1 MTMNPPSKSQGVSLS
16 KALVASAQVLEQV
29 YEGSSLTV
37 AIQSVSPTLRPAVQS
52 VTFQALRRGFWVHEV
67 LNQYLQKTPSGLTKY
82 LLWAAIA
89 LIPEKDREPMY
100 ATHTLVNE
108 AVNATHLDKSM
119 SYAKGLVNAILR
131 RILRSPDIYKEIS
144 EEKNPSYPDWWLDK
158 LKKSYPSEFKKIV
171 QCSREKPPMIIRLNQ
186 RQLNSPDKI
195 KAYQTSLT
203 GVGVE
208 FEPLI
213 DIAGV
218 KLDAALHIKK
228 PVPVNQLP
236 GFFQGSCSVQDAGA
250 QLAAHLLAPKANAK
264 VLDACAAPGGKS
276 AHLLELFDIKLDALE
291 IDPARAK
298 RIEENFARLS
308 LSGAKVLVGD
318 ASEPK
323 AWFDGE
329 LYDAIL
335 ADVPCSASG
344 IVRRH
349 PDIPY
354 LRQEADIKNLQIT
367 QRKILTALWSL
378 LKPGGKLLYVT
389 CSVFPEEGELQVR
402 WWLNSV
408 PDAVRLDAL
417 GQLLP
422 AMDHD
427 GFFYALFEK
436 SKTH

>member
-1 MTMNPPSKSQGVSLS
+1 MTINPPSKSQGVSLS
-16 KALVASAQVLEQV
+16 KALVASAKVLEQV
-29 YEGSSLTV
+29 HEGSSLTV
-37 AIQSVSPTLRPAVQS
+37 SIQLVSLTLRPAVQS
-52 VTFQALRRGFWVHEV
+52 ITFQALRRGFWVHEV

-108 AVNATHLDKSM
+108 AVNATQLDKTM
-119 SYAKGLVNAILR
+119 SYAKGLVNAVLR

-144 EEKNPSYPDWWLDK
+144 EEENPSYPDWWLNK
-158 LKKSYPSEFKKIV
+158 LKKSYPSEYQEIIR
-171 QCSREKPPMIIRLNQ
+171 CSREKPPLIIRLNQ
-186 RQLNSPDKI
+186 RQLNSPEKI
-195 KAYQTSLT
+195 KKYQTSLHDA
-203 GVGVE
+203 GIE

-213 DIAGV
+213 EISGV
-218 KLDAALHIKK
+218 KLDTAFLIKK

-236 GFFQGSCSVQDAGA
+236 GFFQGNCSVQDAGA
-250 QLAAHLLAPKANAK
+250 QLAAHLLAPENNSK

-276 AHLLELFDIKLDALE
+276 AHLLELFDIQLDALE
-291 IDPARAK
+291 IDPTRAK
-298 RIEENFARLS
+298 RIEENFSRLS

-349 PDIPY
+349 PDITY

-378 LKPGGKLLYVT
+378 LKPGGKLLYIT
-389 CSVFPEEGELQVR
+389 CSIFPEEGELQVR
-402 WWLNSV
+402 WWLNNV
-408 PDAVRLDAL
+408 PDAVRLDAP

-422 AMDHD
+422 AMNHD

-436 SKTH
+436 SKIH